1 MTKNMNVENLKEK
14 TAKGVEWGFID
25 NLGGTGILAVV
36 NLVLARLLTP
46 QEFGIVGMT
55 SIFITLSTSLV
66 DSGFTGALTRK
77 ATVDEKD
84 LNTVFYFNLLT
95 SCVLYAVLFFT
106 APLIAVFF
114 SQPVLTGVIR
124 ILGLS
129 LIVTALSI
137 VQKVILVRKLDF
149 RTQAIVSVVSAV
161 VSGAAGIWMAAAGF
175 GVWSLVVMQ
184 LLRLALA
191 TVLLWLFSRWMPAF
205 LFSVS
210 SFREMF
216 SFGGRLLL
224 TAVISTVWSEIYS
237 FIIGKVYAP
246 SVLGQYSRADKFRN
260 MVTSN
265 VSIVMQRVT
274 YPVLASIRDEKQ
286 RQARAYRKIL
296 RTTVLISFTS
306 VLGLAAAA
314 ESFVLTL
321 VGEQWVPAVGYLR
334 ILCLSGLFIP
344 LMMCSSNII
353 NANGRSDTTL
363 YLEIMKTVLAV
374 IPVLGFNWMTCGVPA
389 VVPGHTANVLGAYHG
404 EAVKEGVAATAWAM
418 MTNLPG
424 QVRCFFSN
432 YEIPNSLSFYAHGEI
447 LGFLRVFAVPA
458 NVLLLLALLG
468 GVGFFRR
475 RGVQLTVLLIA
486 AYVGSMLFFT
496 FFYRFR
502 VPVMGP
508 VCVLAGGGLVFLGHL
523 WRGKKWWQLG
533 AAGLFLVL
541 GMILTWQSPHVMR
554 PAGER
559 RSVVALLILLDRL
572 EEAETLLDGLQ
583 QDRIGCTDLAA
594 RLYGRLRETG
604 AMEAA
609 DRIGR
614 RYGRRVEP

>member
-1 MTKNMNVENLKEK
+1 MLNFQYNLPRHLNRYFGWYVYGFSCFCSFWLLWLARENSLLGTPQPGTDQLTMLQTALGLTHGRLPDPGYMYSPVYTLFLALLSGVSGENL
-14 TAKGVEWGFID
+14 TMMRALQAAFAALAPVLVYRIGRRLRFGFAGAQ
-25 NLGGTGILAVV
+25 L
-36 NLVLARLLTP
+36 
-46 QEFGIVGMT
+46 
-55 SIFITLSTSLV
+55 
-66 DSGFTGALTRK
+66 GAL
-77 ATVDEKD
+77 
-84 LNTVFYFNLLT
+84 LYCFYGPALLIG
-95 SCVLYAVLFFT
+95 LEFLRA
-106 APLIAVFF
+106 APLGVVF
-114 SQPVLTGVIR
+114 LTQLWLLLRGGSR
-124 ILGLS
+124 RRRAAWFWAGM
-129 LIVTALSI
+129 
-137 VQKVILVRKLDF
+137 
-149 RTQAIVSVVSAV
+149 
-161 VSGAAGIWMAAAGF
+161 AAGIGILGRETFVA
-175 GVWSLVVMQ
+175 V
-184 LLRLALA
+184 ALA
-191 TVLLWLFSRWMPAF
+191 P
-205 LFSVS
+205 
-210 SFREMF
+210 
-216 SFGGRLLL
+216 LLL
-224 TAVISTVWSEIYS
+224 
-237 FIIGKVYAP
+237 
-246 SVLGQYSRADKFRN
+246 LLFRPYRWAGWRGR
-260 MVTSN
+260 TG
-265 VSIVMQRVT
+265 R
-274 YPVLASIRDEKQ
+274 YLAGM
-286 RQARAYRKIL
+286 A
-296 RTTVLISFTS
+296 
-306 VLGLAAAA
+306 
-314 ESFVLTL
+314 
-321 VGEQWVPAVGYLR
+321 
-334 ILCLSGLFIP
+334 
-344 LMMCSSNII
+344 
-353 NANGRSDTTL
+353 
-363 YLEIMKTVLAV
+363 LAV

>member
-1 MTKNMNVENLKEK
+1 MLQTALGLTHGRLPDPGYMYSPVYTLFLALLSGVSGENL
-14 TAKGVEWGFID
+14 TMMRALQAAFAALAPVLVYRIGRRLRFGFAGAQ
-25 NLGGTGILAVV
+25 L
-36 NLVLARLLTP
+36 
-46 QEFGIVGMT
+46 
-55 SIFITLSTSLV
+55 
-66 DSGFTGALTRK
+66 GAL
-77 ATVDEKD
+77 
-84 LNTVFYFNLLT
+84 LYCFYGPALLIG
-95 SCVLYAVLFFT
+95 LEFLRA
-106 APLIAVFF
+106 APLGVVF
-114 SQPVLTGVIR
+114 LTQLWLLLRGGSR
-124 ILGLS
+124 RRRAAWFWAGM
-129 LIVTALSI
+129 
-137 VQKVILVRKLDF
+137 
-149 RTQAIVSVVSAV
+149 
-161 VSGAAGIWMAAAGF
+161 AAGIGILGRETFVA
-175 GVWSLVVMQ
+175 V
-184 LLRLALA
+184 ALA
-191 TVLLWLFSRWMPAF
+191 P
-205 LFSVS
+205 
-210 SFREMF
+210 
-216 SFGGRLLL
+216 LLL
-224 TAVISTVWSEIYS
+224 
-237 FIIGKVYAP
+237 
-246 SVLGQYSRADKFRN
+246 LLFRPYRWAGWRGR
-260 MVTSN
+260 TG
-265 VSIVMQRVT
+265 R
-274 YPVLASIRDEKQ
+274 YLAGV
-286 RQARAYRKIL
+286 A
-296 RTTVLISFTS
+296 
-306 VLGLAAAA
+306 
-314 ESFVLTL
+314 
-321 VGEQWVPAVGYLR
+321 
-334 ILCLSGLFIP
+334 
-344 LMMCSSNII
+344 
-353 NANGRSDTTL
+353 
-363 YLEIMKTVLAV
+363 LAV